1 MTTTPIP
8 DSLCSEILR
17 LLDEESAFLTQ
28 VETSATSMGQLPVG
42 RAFPDELIRQLVALR
57 KQIGHQQIRRATL
70 QTLLQQAVPTSRR
83 AVRLST
89 LEASPEM
96 NRLLQQRRVAVR
108 RQTIMAQAT
117 LRAALA
123 QLNEANAVLVAVLES
138 ILGTATDMS
147 RYDSDGR
154 PTPRISH
161 VEGKR
166 VA

>member
-1 MTTTPIP
+1 MTTTPIS
-8 DSLCSEILR
+8 DSVCAEILR

-28 VETSATSMGQLPVG
+28 IESSAATMGQLPVG

-57 KQIGHQQIRRATL
+57 KQIGQQQIRRATL
-70 QTLLQQAVPTSRR
+70 QTLLQQAVPASRR
-83 AVRLST
+83 TVRLST
-89 LEASPEM
+89 LEASPEL
-96 NRLLQQRRVAVR
+96 NRTLQQRRVAVR

-117 LRAALA
+117 LRAAMA

-138 ILGTATDMS
+138 ILGTATDLS
-147 RYDSDGR
+147 RYDSEGR

-161 VEGKR
+161 IEGKR